1 MDADKFIAEATNP
14 NAWKLRAL
22 SLRECAD
29 AIWELFDEKFCKV
42 EFSEFYPICL
52 TSQFLYGLSAEC
64 LLKGLIIKQ
73 YPDSISISTTING
86 KGEVTSAEIKKMGEN
101 LKDMHNLEKLA
112 KSAGLFN
119 EGDNLTIRELLNYVS
134 HCIRWRGRYP
144 TPLSAES
151 DFTPRGQLHYK
162 EFGHYFRDIMDPF
175 LDSLIERFNS

>member
-1 MDADKFIAEATNP
+1 MDVEKFIAEATNP
-14 NAWKLRAL
+14 EAWRTRAL
-22 SLRECAD
+22 SLRESAD
-29 AIWELFDEKFCKV
+29 AVWGLFGEKFTHA
-42 EFSEFYPICL
+42 EFSEAYPICL

-73 YPDSISISTTING
+73 SPESITISTTMNG
-86 KGEVTSAEIKKMGEN
+86 QGDITSAEIKKMGEN
-101 LKDMHNLEKLA
+101 SRDMHNLEKLA
-112 KSAGLFN
+112 ESAGLFKDKN
-119 EGDNLTIRELLNYVS
+119 NPTIRELLAYVS

-175 LDSLIERFNS
+175 LDSLIEMY